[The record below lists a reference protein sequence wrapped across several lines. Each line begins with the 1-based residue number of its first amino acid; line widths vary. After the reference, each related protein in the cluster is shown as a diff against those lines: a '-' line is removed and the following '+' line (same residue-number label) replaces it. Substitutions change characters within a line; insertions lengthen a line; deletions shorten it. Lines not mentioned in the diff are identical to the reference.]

1 MSRQKLTYVQ
11 RTYDIDELLVNLVA
25 ICEDD
30 GKEISD
36 YTQEEIVEEA
46 EHCLDVLKDELHDD
60 SFAEY
65 TDYDKKQ
72 IKKLEK
78 YIHDFSW
85 IYK

>member
-1 MSRQKLTYVQ
+1 MSKQKLTYIQ
-11 RTYDIDELLVNLVA
+11 RAYDIDELSVQLDA

-36 YTQEEIVEEA
+36 YSQEELVEEA
-46 EHCLDVLKDELHDD
+46 EHRLDVLKDELHDD

-65 TDYDKKQ
+65 VDYNKKQ

-78 YIHDFSW
+78 YIHDFG
-85 IYK
+85 